1 MKKANCVFLVLIFLA
16 GCGEENK
23 TLDQNTSAGVDPN
36 ETSVADGASFPQ
48 ESEFPSDNEPQA
60 YEDLDLDDPKVL
72 ESILDEAVVGGEVKT
87 GWRRINHANGKV
99 SSLSQFR
106 DGRPDGL
113 QAGWHENGQKRIRGR
128 IKDSKPEGLWTVWDE
143 NGSKIYEFRLN
154 LDATIFRWHENG
166 KKAYQANYAK
176 DRLIETS
183 WHENG
188 QRSSEKNYKNF
199 QRDGTWTEWDQ
210 TGAIV
215 SQEQWKDGRRWDGKW
230 TLMSGHGELEK
241 RCEIILKD
249 GNGTRI
255 YYRKNGTVFHRT
267 TFEAGREV
275 ERIFPPSTTPLDA
288 KDFEGDVAKVL
299 ETMSEE
305 DRKNIAV
312 FPEEIRTGLLQ
323 GVKDSIFLK
332 REPKRFDGARE
343 ELNRNIRPLWDHVIA
358 WMQRQEEHDRST
370 LAHESHRIQ
379 GESRQTLS
387 RSAQSVYAFRDEI
400 RRGQSLKEHREPAS
414 VKIRKAKESGATKLI
429 LEKLYPDS
437 KLDLKPLAECIE
449 LSKFHLS
456 GYQVTDLK
464 PLAKLTNLSI
474 LSIQGNQ
481 VTDISPLAGL
491 TNLTDLSLVS
501 NNVSDLR
508 PLAKLS
514 KLSAL
519 TIVDNQVTDLT
530 PLAGLTNL
538 TKITLGM
545 NNISDITPLTELT
558 NLIELDLQANP
569 IPSDQKAMLRKALP
583 NSEIRF

>member
-1 MKKANCVFLVLIFLA
+1 MP
-16 GCGEENK
+16 GDGE
-23 TLDQNTSAGVDPN
+23 D
-36 ETSVADGASFPQ
+36 
-48 ESEFPSDNEPQA
+48 
-60 YEDLDLDDPKVL
+60 
-72 ESILDEAVVGGEVKT
+72 
-87 GWRRINHANGKV
+87 
-99 SSLSQFR
+99 
-106 DGRPDGL
+106 
-113 QAGWHENGQKRIRGR
+113 
-128 IKDSKPEGLWTVWDE
+128 
-143 NGSKIYEFRLN
+143 
-154 LDATIFRWHENG
+154 
-166 KKAYQANYAK
+166 
-176 DRLIETS
+176 
-183 WHENG
+183 
-188 QRSSEKNYKNF
+188 
-199 QRDGTWTEWDQ
+199 
-210 TGAIV
+210 
-215 SQEQWKDGRRWDGKW
+215 
-230 TLMSGHGELEK
+230 EK
-241 RCEIILKD
+241 RCEIIMKD
-249 GNGTRI
+249 GSGTRI

-288 KDFEGDVAKVL
+288 KDFEGEVAKVL

-312 FPEEIRTGLLQ
+312 LPEEIRTGLLQ
-323 GVKDSIFLK
+323 GVKDSFFLK

-343 ELNRNIRPLWDHVIA
+343 ELKRNIGRLWDRLRFD
-358 WMQRQEEHDRST
+358 MQQREEHDRST
-370 LAHESHRIQ
+370 LAHESHRIR
-379 GESRQTLS
+379 GESEQTLS
-387 RSAQSVYAFRDEI
+387 SSAQSVYAFQDEI
-400 RRGQSLKEHREPAS
+400 TRGQSLKEHREPAS
-414 VKIRKAKESGATKLI
+414 LKIRKAKESGATKLI

-449 LSKFHLS
+449 LSGFHLS
-456 GYQVTDLK
+456 GYQVTDLT
-464 PLAKLTNLSI
+464 PLANLSKLSF

-491 TNLTDLSLVS
+491 TNLTDLNLVS

-583 NSEIRF
+583 NCEIRF

>member
-1 MKKANCVFLVLIFLA
+1 MNFSRLIKWFSVILFGALLVDLTLA
-16 GCGEENK
+16 
-23 TLDQNTSAGVDPN
+23 
-36 ETSVADGASFPQ
+36 
-48 ESEFPSDNEPQA
+48 
-60 YEDLDLDDPKVL
+60 EDHHSNHSPDLDDPATL
-72 ESILDEAVVGGEVKT
+72 EEILGEAVVGGEVKT

-128 IKDSKPEGLWTVWDE
+128 IKDRKPEGLWTAWDE
-143 NGSKIYEFRLN
+143 NGSKIYEILYKGNFSPFEG
-154 LDATIFRWHENG
+154 TIFRWHENG
-166 KKAYQANYAK
+166 QTAYQANYAK

-199 QRDGTWTEWDQ
+199 HPDGIWTEWSQ
-210 TGAIV
+210 TGEIV
-215 SQEQWKDGRRWDGKW
+215 SERQWKEGRRWDGQW
-230 TLMSGHGELEK
+230 TLMPGDGEDGK
-241 RCEIILKD
+241 QCEIILKD
-249 GNGTRI
+249 GSGTRV

-275 ERIFPPSTTPLDA
+275 ERIFTPSTTPLDA

-312 FPEEIRTGLLQ
+312 LPEEIRTGLLQ
-323 GVKDSIFLK
+323 GVKDSFFLK

-343 ELNRNIRPLWDHVIA
+343 ELKRNIGRLWDRLKFD
-358 WMQRQEEHDRST
+358 MRQREEHDRST

-379 GESRQTLS
+379 GESEQTLS

-449 LSKFHLS
+449 LSSFHLS
-456 GYQVTDLK
+456 GYQVTDLT
-464 PLAKLTNLSI
+464 PLANLSKLSF
-474 LSIQGNQ
+474 LSIPGNQ
-481 VTDISPLAGL
+481 VTDLAPLAGL
-491 TNLTDLSLVS
+491 TNLTELTLIS
-501 NNVSDLR
+501 NQISDLT
-508 PLAKLS
+508 PLSKLS
-514 KLSAL
+514 KLSKL
-519 TIVDNQVTDLT
+519 SILDNQVTDLA
-530 PLAGLTNL
+530 PLVSLKNL
-538 TKITLGM
+538 TKINLGL
-545 NNISDITPLTELT
+545 NEISDFTPLTKLINLT
-558 NLIELDLQANP
+558 ELDLRGNLVP
-569 IPSDQKAMLRKALP
+569 LDQQSMLRKALP
-583 NSEIRF
+583 NCRILFNPR

>member
-1 MKKANCVFLVLIFLA
+1 MA
-16 GCGEENK
+16 GCTEEDK
-23 TLDQNTSAGVDPN
+23 ILEQNTSAGIDPN
-36 ETSVADGASFPQ
+36 ATLVAEGKSSPH
-48 ESEFPSDNEPQA
+48 ESEILSDKDP
-60 YEDLDLDDPKVL
+60 DLDDPKVL
-72 ESILDEAVVGGEVKT
+72 ESILGEAVVGAEVKT

-106 DGRPDGL
+106 DSRPNGL

-128 IKDSKPEGLWTVWDE
+128 INGIKPDGLWTTWDE
-143 NGSKIYEFRLN
+143 NGSKIHELRYSGNFSSSSV
-154 LDATIFRWHENG
+154 TIFRWHENG
-166 KKAYQANYAK
+166 QKAYQATYAE

-188 QRSSEKNYKNF
+188 QQSSEKNYRNF
-199 QRDGTWTEWDQ
+199 QRDGTSTEWDQ
-210 TGAIV
+210 TGEIV
-215 SQEQWKDGRRWDGKW
+215 SQEQWKDGRRWDGQW
-230 TLMSGHGELEK
+230 TLTLGHGEEEK

-299 ETMSEE
+299 ETMAEE
-305 DRKNIAV
+305 GRKNIAGL
-312 FPEEIRTGLLQ
+312 PEEIRTGLLQ

-332 REPKRFDGARE
+332 REPKRFDFARE
-343 ELNRNIRPLWDHVIA
+343 ELKRNIRPLWNRLIA
-358 WMQRQEEHDRST
+358 EMQRREEHDRSILGT
-370 LAHESHRIQ
+370 ESYRIQ
-379 GESRQTLS
+379 GESEQTLS
-387 RSAQSVYAFRDEI
+387 SSAQSIYAFQDEI
-400 RRGQSLKEHREPAS
+400 TKGQSLKEHREPAS
-414 VKIRKAKESGATKLI
+414 VKILQAKESGATKLI
-429 LEKLYPDS
+429 LKKLYPDS
-437 KLDLKPLAECIE
+437 TLDLKPLAECIE
-449 LSKFHLS
+449 LSTFHLS
-456 GYQVTDLK
+456 GYQVTDLT

-501 NNVSDLR
+501 NDVSDLGS
-508 PLAKLS
+508 LAKLS

-583 NSEIRF
+583 NCEIRF